1 MDNLIRTEAQQDI
14 QQDIQQD
21 VQLVQSISAVP
32 TIMRVIA
39 DSTGLRFVCVARVT
53 AGSWT
58 TCAVHDQIG
67 FGLNPGDDLVV
78 KTTLCDE
85 VRANNA
91 TVVIDH
97 VANDAKYHDHP
108 TPKMYGFESYFSV
121 PIYRTN
127 GEFFGTLCGL
137 DPLPL
142 KLSDPKVLDSLKLY
156 GELISRQLESE
167 VRYIASETA
176 LALERETAELREQFI
191 AVLGHDLRT
200 PLSSIVSG
208 TTVLKK
214 IATDPMAQTVAERIH
229 RSAQRIAGLVDD
241 VMDFAR
247 GRLGGGIPL
256 ERQASADLA
265 AQLRHAVAELESAW
279 PRRRIDIDIAFDGTV
294 HCDARRVTQLVSNLL
309 VNALTH
315 GDPRQPVSVR
325 ARCDDGG
332 ALRIDVANG
341 GLPIPEAILARLFQP
356 FWRGKAS
363 AGAAPNSQ
371 GLGLGLY
378 IASQIARSHNGRL
391 SVTSTPAQTVFTF
404 STEAQA

>member
-1 MDNLIRTEAQQDI
+1 MRCNVHRRRCWRYLHDSAHLRRRQTMNAMDDLILS
-14 QQDIQQD
+14 D
-21 VQLVQSISAVP
+21 VQLVQSIGAVP

-39 DSTGLRFVCVARVT
+39 DTTGLRFVCVARVT
-53 AGSWT
+53 ADSWT

-67 FGLNPGDDLVV
+67 FGLNPGDDLAV

-97 VANDAKYHDHP
+97 VASDAQYHDHP

-142 KLSDPKVLDSLKLY
+142 SLSTPKVLDALKLY
-156 GELISRQLESE
+156 AELISRQLESE
-167 VRYIASETA
+167 VRYMASEAA
-176 LALERETAELREQFI
+176 LSLERETAELREQFI

-208 TTVLKK
+208 ATALKK
-214 IATDPMAQTVAERIH
+214 IATEPMAQTVAERIH

-241 VMDFAR
+241 VMYFAR

-256 ERQASADLA
+256 ALAARDDLA
-265 AQLRHAVAELESAW
+265 EHLRHAVAELESAW
-279 PRRRIDIDIAFDGTV
+279 PQRRIEVDIVFDG
-294 HCDARRVTQLVSNLL
+294 A
-309 VNALTH
+309 
-315 GDPRQPVSVR
+315 
-325 ARCDDGG
+325 
-332 ALRIDVANG
+332 
-341 GLPIPEAILARLFQP
+341 
-356 FWRGKAS
+356 
-363 AGAAPNSQ
+363 
-371 GLGLGLY
+371 
-378 IASQIARSHNGRL
+378 
-391 SVTSTPAQTVFTF
+391 
-404 STEAQA
+404 